1 MVAPGFNDPIY
12 LVNLACLKHTGVT
25 LPVNFNGSPEWS
37 YTIELVGEELDGVRE
52 GKKKGK
58 YNPYKSTLLRY
69 PFLSISDSHPLEQK
83 IKRAMIVSELNEAFS
98 PDIKYSHI
106 TGSLVGD
113 VNAIGVIP
121 RWEINILTK
130 IGGKILHTPVG
141 ERPLTHGHRY
151 LYDMLIGD
159 RINYTDEDDAVISGY
174 LIDII
179 FYNKDRLP
187 KTFKLLKDKLQPS
200 PSKEKVKTITKK
212 FWKKTKIVL
221 INPTGTR
228 SMGAHALKQGK
239 TNIDRLLLNN
249 RANRHNLRLI
259 STNGDYPLTKRDTWL
274 EFFSE
279 YFHNKSWFI
288 HTLAEIHDKRSN
300 TKVNWW
306 GEVKKQ
312 SGRYDYRATLLKK
325 KGYENRLM
333 TSILNQ

>member
-37 YTIELVGEELDGVRE
+37 YTIELDGVRE

-113 VNAIGVIP
+113 INAIGVIP

-130 IGGKILHTPVG
+130 IGGKIFAGDPSG
-141 ERPLTHGHRY
+141 LTHGHRY
-151 LYDMLIGD
+151 LYDMLIGRRGSPD
-159 RINYTDEDDAVISGY
+159 ALSDEDDSVISGY
-174 LIDII
+174 LADII

-187 KTFKLLKDKLQPS
+187 KTFKLLKDKLHPP
-200 PSKEKVKTITKK
+200 PSKAKVKTITKK
-212 FWKKTKIVL
+212 FWTKTKIVL

-228 SMGAHALKQGK
+228 AMGAHALKQGK

-249 RANRHNLRLI
+249 RANRHNLRMI
-259 STNGDYPLTKRDTWL
+259 STKGDYPLTKRDTWL

-312 SGRYDYRATLLKK
+312 SGRYDYRYAHLKK